1 MLKWDKNDRT
11 SNKYKNLQKK
21 LYKKAPLALRIF
33 FTFLRSLV
41 IFWPIVTCNV
51 AIESYRYV
59 KYTCFVHTNHQPEVF
74 LSRVRSPL
82 LPHVVGCGFSKVQPA
97 RGSFVQLVR
106 RCVNP
111 TDALAD
117 PGRRAALITS
127 QVEVDAQSERVEGRL
142 LSVSLT
148 LFNLRIKWLSYF
160 DQSCSAFQRQR
171 SQQIPCT
178 LIMVS
183 NESLLTP

>member
-1 MLKWDKNDRT
+1 MTKKT
-11 SNKYKNLQKK
+11 YLQN
-21 LYKKAPLALRIF
+21 
-33 FTFLRSLV
+33 TLV
-41 IFWPIVTCNV
+41 LSTL
-51 AIESYRYV
+51 
-59 KYTCFVHTNHQPEVF
+59 HTHQQPEVF
-74 LSRVRSPL
+74 LSWVRSPL

-111 TDALAD
+111 TGDALAG
-117 PGRRAALITS
+117 PGWRAALITS